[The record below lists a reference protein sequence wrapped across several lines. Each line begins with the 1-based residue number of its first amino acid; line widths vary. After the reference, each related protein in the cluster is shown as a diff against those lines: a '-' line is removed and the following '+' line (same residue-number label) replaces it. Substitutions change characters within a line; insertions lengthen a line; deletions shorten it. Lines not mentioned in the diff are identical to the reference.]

1 MYNTWECDIVWV
13 REMGLEVYVLV
24 ILTSLEAVN
33 AHNVGEGTSGPKGN
47 NLPWFSYEINE

>member
-1 MYNTWECDIVWV
+1 
-13 REMGLEVYVLV
+13 MGLEVYVLV

-33 AHNVGEGTSGPKGN
+33 AYNDFGEGTSGPKRN